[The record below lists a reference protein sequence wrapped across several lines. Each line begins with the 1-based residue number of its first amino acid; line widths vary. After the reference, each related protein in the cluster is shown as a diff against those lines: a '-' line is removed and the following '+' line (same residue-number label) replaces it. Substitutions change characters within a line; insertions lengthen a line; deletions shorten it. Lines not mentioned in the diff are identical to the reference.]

1 LFAPDSSAAELAWP
15 QGMPEGR
22 PIQKGPIGVILDIIA
37 ETDQTSQSC
46 GGACIAVVQPPGT
59 GTTILSLFNFYA

>member
-1 LFAPDSSAAELAWP
+1 
-15 QGMPEGR
+15 MPEGR